1 MAEGRD
7 DNGRFMVGNAGGPGR
22 PRRAVEREYLA
33 ALSDAIGLDG
43 WRAIVD
49 RAVQDATAGDARARA
64 WLATYLLGTE
74 NSMTL
79 LAAREALALDADLEI
94 AGHAR
99 LLAQGRP
106 FLAPDDYSAVDAA
119 LDLRREQEQAEHA
132 QREAAERQ
140 RRRLER
146 AAQKAAQ
153 LAAPAAD
160 NGSLA
165 GDDDNNPANRN
176 LTEPNMNGTDSPEG
190 DADSP

>member
-43 WRAIVD
+43 WRAIVE

-74 NSMTL
+74 NSLTL

-99 LLAQGRP
+99 LLAEGRP
-106 FLAPDDYSAVDAA
+106 LFTPGDYSAVDAA
-119 LDLRREQEQAEHA
+119 LDLRREQEQAERA
-132 QREAAERQ
+132 QQEAAERQ

-153 LAAPAAD
+153 LAAPATD
-160 NGSLA
+160 NGSPA
-165 GDDDNNPANRN
+165 GDDFIMPDNRQAI
-176 LTEPNMNGTDSPEG
+176 ESQEG
-190 DADSP
+190 DAGSP